1 MRYITKKK
9 RRYVVDIQRKG
20 NRIKESF
27 PTEVEAQ
34 EFRDRIL
41 VQYGDVTQT
50 EPLPQEAL
58 EPSEHEETQ
67 AETTSMSPLNPPPL
81 QSESPPAEIL
91 ELIKQALGGEPHRVA
106 GNDSDFTSK
115 GPRYHRVPTP
125 TGGTDNNIIRVAHSP
140 RNVVQLPGN
149 DPNFTFNG
157 PRYHRVPTPSTRGSD
172 KNISRVAHNP
182 PQRR

>member
-41 VQYGDVTQT
+41 LQYGDVTQS

-67 AETTSMSPLNPPPL
+67 AETSSMSPLNPPPL
-81 QSESPPAEIL
+81 QSESPPAGIL
-91 ELIKQALGGEPHRVA
+91 ELIKQALGGTERL
-106 GNDSDFTSK
+106 
-115 GPRYHRVPTP
+115 
-125 TGGTDNNIIRVAHSP
+125 IEIREYQDALREVKCIRAI
-140 RNVVQLPGN
+140 L
-149 DPNFTFNG
+149 
-157 PRYHRVPTPSTRGSD
+157 TRR
-172 KNISRVAHNP
+172 KYI
-182 PQRR
+182 

>member
-20 NRIKESF
+20 NRIRESF

-50 EPLPQEAL
+50 EPLPQEGL

-81 QSESPPAEIL
+81 QSDSPPAEIL
-91 ELIKQALGGEPHRVA
+91 ELIKQALGGTERL
-106 GNDSDFTSK
+106 
-115 GPRYHRVPTP
+115 
-125 TGGTDNNIIRVAHSP
+125 IEIREYQDALREVKCIRAI
-140 RNVVQLPGN
+140 L
-149 DPNFTFNG
+149 
-157 PRYHRVPTPSTRGSD
+157 TRR
-172 KNISRVAHNP
+172 KYI
-182 PQRR
+182 

>member
-20 NRIKESF
+20 NRIRQSF

-58 EPSEHEETQ
+58 EPSEHKESALMRARSLSDPLES
-67 AETTSMSPLNPPPL
+67 ETSMSPLNPPPL
-81 QSESPPAEIL
+81 QSESPPVEIL
-91 ELIKQALGGEPHRVA
+91 ELIKQALGETERLIESREYQDALREV
-106 GNDSDFTSK
+106 K
-115 GPRYHRVPTP
+115 C
-125 TGGTDNNIIRVAHSP
+125 IRAI
-140 RNVVQLPGN
+140 L
-149 DPNFTFNG
+149 
-157 PRYHRVPTPSTRGSD
+157 TRR
-172 KNISRVAHNP
+172 KYI
-182 PQRR
+182 